1 MWVSLLCLILS
12 GVISKSYKTCH
23 LDWIVLAS
31 AVCFPEYMCR
41 GDEVRHRLLRCR
53 MRGALL
59 SIVTH
64 SCALSSAWSTSPAGG
79 PGTGQEE
86 ARLCS
91 CPTGA
96 RLVWG
101 VGVTKPQGMQWSQ
114 PCGHVRWS
122 FGGCE
127 VGSAVPWV
135 LIQWVWNT
143 MCYLCVPCRN
153 VGVWLLCLLEKQRTA
168 PSCNVDPHYIW
179 KQWFHHFDLH
189 KYSLL
194 FC

>member
-1 MWVSLLCLILS
+1 MRVSLLCLILS
-12 GVISKSYKTCH
+12 GVISKSYKAC
-23 LDWIVLAS
+23 LSDWIVLTS

-41 GDEVRHRLLRCR
+41 GDEVRHCLLQCR

-59 SIVTH
+59 STITH
-64 SCALSSAWSTSPAGG
+64 SCALSSAWSTSPAEG
-79 PGTGQEE
+79 PGGGQ
-86 ARLCS
+86 ALLLSRWCT
-91 CPTGA
+91 P
-96 RLVWG
+96 G
-101 VGVTKPQGMQWSQ
+101 VGCGTTKPQGMQWSQ

-127 VGSAVPWV
+127 VGSAVPWM

-153 VGVWLLCLLEKQRTA
+153 VGVWLLCLLGKQRTA
-168 PSCNVDPHYIW
+168 PSCNVDSHYIW